1 MDLSKLN
8 IFGKIYNFKDTEAR
22 TKGEENTKSV
32 GILQKTINS
41 LKEKVNSLK
50 TISVSP
56 ETPIDENTE
65 LWIDTD
71 ATESFSIPEIN
82 DDVTNTSDTWSS
94 KKINNELQSLSN
106 ENNKKLESKVSI
118 IEGKSLSTN
127 DYTNEEKEKLKSLR
141 NYNDSELKE
150 EIHGKLTSPTTA
162 KVGDIL
168 CVKSIKTDGTLELE
182 TIENAPNYFSLNNGV
197 LNINYYEEVK

>member
-22 TKGEENTKSV
+22 SKGEENAKSV
-32 GILQKTINS
+32 GVLR
-41 LKEKVNSLK
+41 EKLSSLK

-56 ETPIDENTE
+56 TTPIDENTE
-65 LWIDTD
+65 LWINPD
-71 ATESFSIPEIN
+71 ATEGFPIPEIN

-127 DYTNEEKEKLKSLR
+127 DYTNEEKEKLKSLI

-150 EIHGKLTSPTTA
+150 ELHGKLTSPTTA
-162 KVGDIL
+162 KIGDIL

-182 TIENAPNYFSLNNGV
+182 TIENVPNYFSLNNGV

>member
-22 TKGEENTKSV
+22 SKGEENAKSV
-32 GILQKTINS
+32 SALR
-41 LKEKVNSLK
+41 EKLSSLK

-56 ETPIDENTE
+56 TTPIDDNTE
-65 LWIDTD
+65 LWIDPD
-71 ATESFSIPEIN
+71 ATEGFSIPEIN

-94 KKINNELQSLSN
+94 EKINNELQSLSN
-106 ENNKKLESKVSI
+106 ENNKKIESKVSI

-141 NYNDSELKE
+141 NYNDSELKAE
-150 EIHGKLTSPTTA
+150 LHGKLTSPVTA

-182 TIENAPNYFSLNNGV
+182 TIENAPNYFSLSNGV